1 MKTENK
7 EKAKK
12 IVKFICRYIVIT
24 FAACIYA
31 VGISMFLDPNNLAPG
46 GLTGAAVILTR
57 IIPITLG
64 TLIVIMNIPIM
75 ILGAWK
81 FGARFTLSTLYTLV
95 VSSAFMEV
103 FERMGYVITHDKIL
117 AALVGGTLMG
127 AGMGLCLRMETTTG
141 GIDIIIKVLRQK
153 YRQVK
158 SGEMYLIID
167 GLILAAAALYFKDIE
182 VSMYA
187 GVAIVIS
194 TYILD
199 KVLYGS
205 DEAKL
210 VYIVSNKRKI
220 IATRMMVELNM
231 GVTLVEGKGAYN
243 MENTEV
249 IMCVMHKQNLTKVR
263 NLVSE
268 VDPEAFMIVS
278 SATEV
283 FGEGF
288 KGHTDVEM

>member
-1 MKTENK
+1 MENK

-12 IVKFICRYIVIT
+12 IAKFICRYIVIT
-24 FAACIYA
+24 FAAYIYA

-95 VSSAFMEV
+95 VSSAFMEI
-103 FERMGYVITHDKIL
+103 FERMGYVVTHDKIL

>member
-1 MKTENK
+1 MENK

-12 IVKFICRYIVIT
+12 IAKFICRYIVIT

-46 GLTGAAVILTR
+46 GLTGATVILTR

-95 VSSAFMEV
+95 VSSAFMEI
-103 FERMGYVITHDKIL
+103 FERMGYVVTHDKIL

>member
-1 MKTENK
+1 MKIENK
-7 EKAKK
+7 EKTKK
-12 IVKFICRYIVIT
+12 IAKFIGRYIVIT

-187 GVAIVIS
+187 GVAIVVS

-268 VDPEAFMIVS
+268 VDTEAFMIVS

>member
-1 MKTENK
+1 MKAENK

-12 IVKFICRYIVIT
+12 IAKFIGRYIVIT

-187 GVAIVIS
+187 GVAIVVS

-268 VDPEAFMIVS
+268 VDTEAFMIVS

>member
-1 MKTENK
+1 MENK

-12 IVKFICRYIVIT
+12 IAKFICRYIVIT

-95 VSSAFMEV
+95 VSSAFMEI
-103 FERMGYVITHDKIL
+103 FERMGYVVTHDKIL

-127 AGMGLCLRMETTTG
+127 AGMGLCLRMEITTG

>member
-1 MKTENK
+1 MENK

-12 IVKFICRYIVIT
+12 IAKFICRYIVIT

-64 TLIVIMNIPIM
+64 SLIVIMNIPIM

-95 VSSAFMEV
+95 VSSAFMEI
-103 FERMGYVITHDKIL
+103 FERMGYVVTHDKIL

>member
-1 MKTENK
+1 MKADNK
-7 EKAKK
+7 ERAKK
-12 IVKFICRYIVIT
+12 IAKFIGRYIVIT

-95 VSSAFMEV
+95 VSSAFMEI
-103 FERMGYVITHDKIL
+103 FGRMGYVVTHDKIL

-153 YRQVK
+153 YRQIK

-187 GVAIVIS
+187 GVAIVVS

>member
-1 MKTENK
+1 
-7 EKAKK
+7 
-12 IVKFICRYIVIT
+12 
-24 FAACIYA
+24 
-31 VGISMFLDPNNLAPG
+31 MFLDPNNLAPG

-95 VSSAFMEV
+95 VSSAFMEI
-103 FERMGYVITHDKIL
+103 FERMGYVVTHDKIL

-182 VSMYA
+182 VSMY
-187 GVAIVIS
+187 
-194 TYILD
+194 
-199 KVLYGS
+199 VLYGS

>member
-1 MKTENK
+1 MKIENK
-7 EKAKK
+7 EKNKK
-12 IVKFICRYIVIT
+12 IAKFIGRYIVIT

-95 VSSAFMEV
+95 VSSAFME
-103 FERMGYVITHDKIL
+103 
-117 AALVGGTLMG
+117 

-187 GVAIVIS
+187 GVAIVVS

>member
-1 MKTENK
+1 MKIENK
-7 EKAKK
+7 EKTKK
-12 IVKFICRYIVIT
+12 IAKFIGRYIVIT

-187 GVAIVIS
+187 GVAIVVS

-231 GVTLVEGKGAYN
+231 GVTLIEGKGAYN

>member
-1 MKTENK
+1 MENK

-12 IVKFICRYIVIT
+12 IAKFICRYIVIT

-95 VSSAFMEV
+95 VSSAFMEI
-103 FERMGYVITHDKIL
+103 FERMGYVVTHDKIL

-187 GVAIVIS
+187 GVAIVVS

>member
-1 MKTENK
+1 MENK

-12 IVKFICRYIVIT
+12 IAKFICRYIVIT

-95 VSSAFMEV
+95 VSSAFMEI
-103 FERMGYVITHDKIL
+103 FERMGYVVTHDKIL

-187 GVAIVIS
+187 VVAIVIS

>member
-1 MKTENK
+1 MENK

-12 IVKFICRYIVIT
+12 IAKFICRYIVIT

-95 VSSAFMEV
+95 VSSAFMEI
-103 FERMGYVITHDKIL
+103 FERMGYVVTHDKIL

-194 TYILD
+194 TYILE

>member
-1 MKTENK
+1 MKIENK
-7 EKAKK
+7 EKTKK
-12 IVKFICRYIVIT
+12 IAKFIGRYIVIT

-95 VSSAFMEV
+95 VSSAFMEI
-103 FERMGYVITHDKIL
+103 FERMGYVVTHDKIL
-117 AALVGGTLMG
+117 AALIGGTLMG

-187 GVAIVIS
+187 GVAIVVS

>member
-1 MKTENK
+1 MENK

-12 IVKFICRYIVIT
+12 IAKFICRYIVIT

-95 VSSAFMEV
+95 VSSAFMEI
-103 FERMGYVITHDKIL
+103 FERMGYVVTHDKIL

-141 GIDIIIKVLRQK
+141 GSDIIIKVLRQK

-187 GVAIVIS
+187 GVAIVVS

>member
-1 MKTENK
+1 MKIENK
-7 EKAKK
+7 EKNKK
-12 IVKFICRYIVIT
+12 IAKFIGRYIVIT

-187 GVAIVIS
+187 GVAIVVS

-263 NLVSE
+263 NLVRV
-268 VDPEAFMIVS
+268 VDPVAVMIVS

>member
-1 MKTENK
+1 MENK

-12 IVKFICRYIVIT
+12 IAKFICRYIVIT

-95 VSSAFMEV
+95 VSSAFMEI
-103 FERMGYVITHDKIL
+103 FERMGYVVTHDKIL

>member
-1 MKTENK
+1 MENK

-12 IVKFICRYIVIT
+12 IAKFICRYIVIT

-81 FGARFTLSTLYTLV
+81 FGERFKLSTLYTLV
-95 VSSAFMEV
+95 VSSAFMEI
-103 FERMGYVITHDKIL
+103 FERMGYVVTHDKIL

>member
-1 MKTENK
+1 
-7 EKAKK
+7 
-12 IVKFICRYIVIT
+12 
-24 FAACIYA
+24 
-31 VGISMFLDPNNLAPG
+31 MFLDPNNLAPG

-81 FGARFTLSTLYTLV
+81 FGTRFTLSTLYTLV
-95 VSSAFMEV
+95 VSSAFMEI
-103 FERMGYVITHDKIL
+103 FERMGYVVTHDKIL

>member
-1 MKTENK
+1 MENK

-12 IVKFICRYIVIT
+12 IAKFICRYIVIT

-95 VSSAFMEV
+95 VSSAFMEI
-103 FERMGYVITHDKIL
+103 FERMGYVVTHDKIL

-141 GIDIIIKVLRQK
+141 GIDIIIKVLCQK

-187 GVAIVIS
+187 GVAIVVS

>member
-1 MKTENK
+1 MKIENK
-7 EKAKK
+7 EKNKK
-12 IVKFICRYIVIT
+12 IAKFIGRYIVIT

-187 GVAIVIS
+187 GVAIVES

>member
-187 GVAIVIS
+187 GVAIVVS

>member
-1 MKTENK
+1 MENK

-12 IVKFICRYIVIT
+12 IAKFICRYIVIT

-64 TLIVIMNIPIM
+64 TLIVNIPIM

-95 VSSAFMEV
+95 VSSAFMEI
-103 FERMGYVITHDKIL
+103 FERMGYVVTHDKIL

-187 GVAIVIS
+187 GVAIVVS

>member
-1 MKTENK
+1 MKIENK
-7 EKAKK
+7 EKTKK
-12 IVKFICRYIVIT
+12 IAKFIGRYIVIT

-64 TLIVIMNIPIM
+64 TLIVIMNIPIL
-75 ILGAWK
+75 ILVAWK

-167 GLILAAAALYFKDIE
+167 GLILAAAALYFRDIE

-187 GVAIVIS
+187 GVAIVVS

-268 VDPEAFMIVS
+268 VDPEASMIVS

>member
-1 MKTENK
+1 MENK

-12 IVKFICRYIVIT
+12 IAKFICRYIVIT

-46 GLTGAAVILTR
+46 GLTGAAIILTR

-95 VSSAFMEV
+95 VSSAFMEI
-103 FERMGYVITHDKIL
+103 FERMGYVVTHDKIL

-127 AGMGLCLRMETTTG
+127 AGMGLCLRMETSTG

>member
-95 VSSAFMEV
+95 VSSAFMEI
-103 FERMGYVITHDKIL
+103 FERMGYVVTHDKIL

>member
-1 MKTENK
+1 MKIENK
-7 EKAKK
+7 EKNKK
-12 IVKFICRYIVIT
+12 IAKFIGRYIVIT

-64 TLIVIMNIPIM
+64 TFIVIMNIPIM

-167 GLILAAAALYFKDIE
+167 GLISAAAALYFKDIE

-187 GVAIVIS
+187 GVAIVVS

>member
-1 MKTENK
+1 MKIENK
-7 EKAKK
+7 EKTKK
-12 IVKFICRYIVIT
+12 IAKFIGRYIVIT

-95 VSSAFMEV
+95 VSSAFMEI
-103 FERMGYVITHDKIL
+103 FERMGYVVTHDKIL

>member
-1 MKTENK
+1 LKVENK

-12 IVKFICRYIVIT
+12 IAKFICRYIVIT

-95 VSSAFMEV
+95 VSSAFMEI
-103 FERMGYVITHDKIL
+103 FERMGYVVTHDKIL

>member
-1 MKTENK
+1 MENK

-12 IVKFICRYIVIT
+12 IAKFICRYIVIT

-103 FERMGYVITHDKIL
+103 FERMGYVVTHDKIL

-187 GVAIVIS
+187 GVAIVVS

-268 VDPEAFMIVS
+268 VDTEAFMIVS

>member
-1 MKTENK
+1 MENK

-12 IVKFICRYIVIT
+12 IAKFICRYIVIT

-64 TLIVIMNIPIM
+64 TLILIMNIPIM

-95 VSSAFMEV
+95 VSSAFMEI
-103 FERMGYVITHDKIL
+103 FERMGYVVTHDKIL

-182 VSMYA
+182 VSVYA
-187 GVAIVIS
+187 GVAIVVS

>member
-1 MKTENK
+1 MKIENK
-7 EKAKK
+7 EKNKK
-12 IVKFICRYIVIT
+12 ISKFIGRYIVIT

-187 GVAIVIS
+187 GVAIVVS

>member
-1 MKTENK
+1 MKAENK

-12 IVKFICRYIVIT
+12 IAKFIGRYIVIT

-57 IIPITLG
+57 ILPITLG

-103 FERMGYVITHDKIL
+103 FERMSYVVTHDKIL

-167 GLILAAAALYFKDIE
+167 GLILAAAALYFRDIE

-187 GVAIVIS
+187 GVAIVVS

>member
-1 MKTENK
+1 VKIENK
-7 EKAKK
+7 EKNKK
-12 IVKFICRYIVIT
+12 IAKFIGRYIVIT

-187 GVAIVIS
+187 GVAIVVS

>member
-1 MKTENK
+1 MKIENK
-7 EKAKK
+7 EKTKK
-12 IVKFICRYIVIT
+12 IAKFIGRYIVIT

-103 FERMGYVITHDKIL
+103 FERMDYVITHDKIL

-187 GVAIVIS
+187 GVAIVVS

>member
-1 MKTENK
+1 VENK

-12 IVKFICRYIVIT
+12 IAKFICRYIVIT

-95 VSSAFMEV
+95 VSSAFMEI
-103 FERMGYVITHDKIL
+103 FERMGYVVTHDKIL

-187 GVAIVIS
+187 GVAIVVS

>member
-95 VSSAFMEV
+95 VSLAFMEI
-103 FERMGYVITHDKIL
+103 FERMGYVVTHDKIL

>member
-1 MKTENK
+1 MENK

-12 IVKFICRYIVIT
+12 IAKFICRYIVIT
-24 FAACIYA
+24 FAACISA

-95 VSSAFMEV
+95 VSSAFMEI
-103 FERMGYVITHDKIL
+103 FERMGYVVTHDKIL

>member
-1 MKTENK
+1 MKIENK
-7 EKAKK
+7 EKTKK
-12 IVKFICRYIVIT
+12 IAKFIGRYIAIT

-187 GVAIVIS
+187 GVAIVVS